1 MANGWNHLAD
11 AAAPNTRSDDALE
24 AEFLALQQTTRE
36 TSQSTTRTLEGSGC
50 LRIGVRMP
58 TRAGRLRWSLIVFL
72 IAPITFVM
80 SLDRTAIAVAAPT
93 IQHEFRFTLFEMSVI
108 LTSFSWTYALLQVP
122 GGWLAERFGPRR
134 TLFWASVMWSALTA
148 ATPFGFN
155 LTSFVGL
162 RALLGVGQAADWPS
176 SIVAI
181 RRWFPLSER
190 GKGNSI
196 LLGGL
201 YLGPIAAAPIT
212 TWVILSFGW
221 HWAFYAYGLLG
232 IVLGVAWWIFFRDH
246 PAEHPRITHEEM
258 ALIAEAH
265 ERTAHRIP
273 TGAFRRCLGETQ
285 FWAIGVQY
293 FFLVLIQSFYTT
305 WLPTYLVTERKLS
318 LAAMGIYASLPWLA
332 MFCSVFATGAVADVI
347 LRCTGSVWTARVPLA
362 IGGFAIS
369 ALALILAARATT
381 IPLMMVLLCVSL
393 ASIGVTQV
401 SIWPS
406 TQDLGRGATGLV
418 SGWTN
423 FWGNAAGVAG
433 PMLTA
438 SLVGWTGSWSGAMI
452 GIAIAG
458 VAGAVLWLFVHPQRP
473 LAALADE

>member
-1 MANGWNHLAD
+1 
-11 AAAPNTRSDDALE
+11 
-24 AEFLALQQTTRE
+24 
-36 TSQSTTRTLEGSGC
+36 
-50 LRIGVRMP
+50 MP
-58 TRAGRLRWSLIVFL
+58 THSRGLRWSLMVFL

-93 IQHEFRFTLFEMSVI
+93 IQHEYGFTLFEMSVI
-108 LTSFSWTYALLQVP
+108 LTSFSWTYALSQVP

-134 TLFWASVMWSALTA
+134 TLFWANALWSALTA
-148 ATPFGFN
+148 ATPLGFN
-155 LTSFVGL
+155 LVSFVGL

-181 RRWFPLSER
+181 RRWFPLAER

-212 TWVILSFGW
+212 TWVILTFGW
-221 HWAFYAYGLLG
+221 RWAFYAYGLLG
-232 IVLGVAWWIFFRDH
+232 ILLGIGWWIFFRDH
-246 PAEHPRITHEEM
+246 PAEHKRIT
-258 ALIAEAH
+258 AAELAII
-265 ERTAHRIP
+265 TADRESTVSRIP
-273 TGAFRRCLGETQ
+273 PGAFWRCLRETQ

-318 LAAMGIYASLPWLA
+318 LAAMGIYASLPWVA
-332 MFCSVFATGAVADVI
+332 MFCSVFATGAVADMI
-347 LRCTGSVWTARVPLA
+347 LRRTGSVWATRVPTA
-362 IGGFAIS
+362 ISGFVIS
-369 ALALILAARATT
+369 ALALILAARAPGV
-381 IPLMMVLLCVSL
+381 PLMMVLLCVSL
-393 ASIGVTQV
+393 ASVGMTQV

-438 SLVGWTGSWSGAMI
+438 LLVRWTGNWSSAMA

-458 VAGAVLWLFVHPQRP
+458 VAGGVLWLFVHPQRP
-473 LAALADE
+473 LAALAEA

>member
-1 MANGWNHLAD
+1 
-11 AAAPNTRSDDALE
+11 
-24 AEFLALQQTTRE
+24 
-36 TSQSTTRTLEGSGC
+36 
-50 LRIGVRMP
+50 MP
-58 TRAGRLRWSLIVFL
+58 TRTGGVRWSLMFFL
-72 IAPITFVM
+72 LAPITFVM

-93 IQHEFRFTLFEMSVI
+93 IQHEYGFSLYEMSLI

-134 TLFWASVMWSALTA
+134 TLFWANALWSVLTA
-148 ATPFGFN
+148 ATPLGFS
-155 LTSFVGL
+155 LTSFIGL

-181 RRWFPLSER
+181 RRWFPLRER

-212 TWVILSFGW
+212 TWVILEFGW
-221 HWAFYAYGLLG
+221 RWAFYAYGALG
-232 IVLGVAWWIFFRDH
+232 IFLAFAWWAFFRDRPSEH
-246 PAEHPRITHEEM
+246 PKITPAE
-258 ALIAEAH
+258 IAIIGEGDEHLAPP
-265 ERTAHRIP
+265 IP
-273 TGAFRRCLGETQ
+273 PGAFARCLREAQ

-293 FFLVLIQSFYTT
+293 FFLVMIQSFYGT
-305 WLPTYLVTERKLS
+305 WLPTYLITARHLS
-318 LAAMGIYASLPWLA
+318 LKAMGIYASLPWVA
-332 MFCSVFATGAVADVI
+332 MFCSVFITGAVADAI
-347 LRCTGSVWTARVPLA
+347 LRRTGSVWATRVPLA
-362 IGGFAIS
+362 IAGFVVS
-369 ALALILAARATT
+369 AVALMAAARTPG
-381 IPLMMVLLCVSL
+381 IPLMMALLCLSL
-393 ASIGVTQV
+393 ASVGVTQV

-433 PMLTA
+433 PMLMA
-438 SLVGWTGSWSGAMI
+438 ALVSWTGSWSGAMI
-452 GIAIAG
+452 GIALSG

-473 LAALADE
+473 LAALAEA

>member
-1 MANGWNHLAD
+1 
-11 AAAPNTRSDDALE
+11 
-24 AEFLALQQTTRE
+24 
-36 TSQSTTRTLEGSGC
+36 
-50 LRIGVRMP
+50 MP
-58 TRAGRLRWSLIVFL
+58 TRTGGLRWSLMLFL

-93 IQHEFRFTLFEMSVI
+93 IQHEYNFSLFEMSVI
-108 LTSFSWTYALLQVP
+108 LTSFSWTYATLQVP
-122 GGWLAERFGPRR
+122 GGWLAERYGPRR
-134 TLFWASVMWSALTA
+134 ALFWANALWSVLTA
-148 ATPFGFN
+148 ATPLGFN
-155 LTSFVGL
+155 LISFVGL

-212 TWVILSFGW
+212 TWVILAFGW
-221 HWAFYAYGLLG
+221 RWAFYSYGLLG
-232 IVLGVAWWIFFRDH
+232 IVLGIAWWTFFRDR
-246 PAEHPRITHEEM
+246 PDQHPRITPAEV
-258 ALIAEAH
+258 ALIAAGQ
-265 ERTAHRIP
+265 ERTAPRIP
-273 TGAFRRCLGETQ
+273 PGAFWRCLRETQ

-318 LAAMGIYASLPWLA
+318 LAAMGIYASLPWVA
-332 MFCSVFATGAVADVI
+332 MFCSVFATGALADVI
-347 LRCTGSVWTARVPLA
+347 LRRTGSVWATRVPTA
-362 IGGFAIS
+362 VGGFVIS
-369 ALALILAARATT
+369 ALTLILAARA
-381 IPLMMVLLCVSL
+381 PGVPVMMALLCVSL
-393 ASIGVTQV
+393 AAIGVTQV

-433 PMLTA
+433 PMLMA
-438 SLVGWTGSWSGAMI
+438 ALVRWTGSWSGAMV

-458 VAGAVLWLFVHPQRP
+458 VAGAVVWLFVHPQRP
-473 LAALADE
+473 MAALVDA